1 MARSTA
7 LAVLDVPAPTHT
19 LPVLPRR
26 KPPKIRRQRQV
37 PGGRESLPSCVIGDI
52 YREVER
58 RAARYGVSRSFLIAV
73 VLADAFGIGDEQ
85 ERF

>member
-1 MARSTA
+1 
-7 LAVLDVPAPTHT
+7 
-19 LPVLPRR
+19 
-26 KPPKIRRQRQV
+26 
-37 PGGRESLPSCVIGDI
+37 VIGDI